1 MEVGGGVLRRRRSRS
16 ASKGIRR
23 SRARH
28 GAFGPMVAT
37 TARWSE
43 PEIATSSTDATA
55 RSRDTS
61 TWSINA
67 NGGRRQAAAD
77 GPRGRPPPSGRQ
89 VCIGEAGL
97 EQLPQGLVLAGGV
110 EVAGKDHR
118 AVHVTDGLSQLLEL
132 GIEVPGAGEGLGRVH
147 RDHGRRS
154 SRQVDGGMGHRGS
167 ADLQHPRVAE
177 RVSAVDPGAVGAGA
191 GILDEV
197 WVAVGD
203 AGRVQGTPIGLGELE
218 DVEHVGVE
226 GEDIG
231 SHLVEA
237 AMVRA
242 GVRGRH
248 DGGRPARRGDGV
260 RVVADSGDSLLFHA
274 ATPTTC
280 TARPRKALA
289 DRPSTT
295 RSSRWTP
302 RPNPRRGGLR
312 CPPSAT

>member
-1 MEVGGGVLRRRRSRS
+1 MEVGGGVLRRRRNRS
-16 ASKGIRR
+16 TSKGIRR

-28 GAFGPMVAT
+28 VAFGPMVAT

-67 NGGRRQAAAD
+67 NGGRRRPTGHVAAH
-77 GPRGRPPPSGRQ
+77 PRPVVKCASVKPVSSSSRKAWCWR
-89 VCIGEAGL
+89 
-97 EQLPQGLVLAGGV
+97 GGV

-154 SRQVDGGMGHRGS
+154 SRQVDGRMGHRGS

-197 WVAVGD
+197 WVTVGD

-260 RVVADSGDSLLFHA
+260 RVVADSGDFLLFHA